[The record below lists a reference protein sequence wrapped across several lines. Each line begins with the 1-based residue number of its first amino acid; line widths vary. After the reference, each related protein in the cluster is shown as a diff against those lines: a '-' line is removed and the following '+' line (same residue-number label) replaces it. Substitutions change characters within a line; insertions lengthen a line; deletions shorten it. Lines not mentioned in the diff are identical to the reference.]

1 MPPITFDCEFG
12 ERGFY
17 AVMGESGCGKT
28 TLLNILAGL
37 TPFDG
42 GRVLYGGKEY
52 LRCFDG
58 LNGYDYITQ
67 DSYFLDFLTVYE
79 NLKAVRDDPEL
90 ISGTLSRFGLEALKD
105 SFPPKLSGGE
115 RQRLALARAVLS
127 GSQVIFLD
135 EPTASLDGANRTAVF
150 GLLKG
155 MSETGLVICATHD
168 GQAAEYADNVVR
180 LDKTREGQSV
190 NPAPRE
196 ERFNS
201 VARTAERGGSAYNYV
216 KKWYASA
223 KYLRRAGKW
232 FAVIMTAVFC
242 VCMLADLPS
251 NKLSSTMDTLYA
263 VNYLKLS
270 TREKVTVAD
279 LPENERIKAFNI
291 LYSGSVPSGP
301 EPEDG
306 ISGASPAH
314 QLVAYFIPDDPAV
327 FRHSGSL
334 ECGTFFTGKNQVMLS
349 YEYAENVSPG
359 DHAALVGTVIGEN
372 LYGAGNVS
380 LEVAGVFRKMNE
392 NEQYYFGGL
401 GARTGHYFINYKVIE
416 PFDGDPDFCF
426 ENGQRAYNLFFKN
439 YREAENYLKRNGEF
453 FRERDWDLMFDY
465 SLSVGGGYYELF
477 IVLCAVLLPLSLF
490 AVLLAVIFST
500 ATFKTELVYNGSF
513 LSVLNYLGYPEKQL
527 RKDFVAFRMRRA
539 AITVIISLALSA
551 VLAVSFNLIN
561 RSAVIVPFQVFTF
574 NPVVLACAVLI
585 ILLSVF
591 VAALSAMRVVYGR
604 TWYSNLTEERDLL

>member
-1 MPPITFDCEFG
+1 
-12 ERGFY
+12 
-17 AVMGESGCGKT
+17 
-28 TLLNILAGL
+28 
-37 TPFDG
+37 
-42 GRVLYGGKEY
+42 
-52 LRCFDG
+52 
-58 LNGYDYITQ
+58 
-67 DSYFLDFLTVYE
+67 
-79 NLKAVRDDPEL
+79 
-90 ISGTLSRFGLEALKD
+90 
-105 SFPPKLSGGE
+105 
-115 RQRLALARAVLS
+115 
-127 GSQVIFLD
+127 
-135 EPTASLDGANRTAVF
+135 
-150 GLLKG
+150 
-155 MSETGLVICATHD
+155 
-168 GQAAEYADNVVR
+168 
-180 LDKTREGQSV
+180 
-190 NPAPRE
+190 
-196 ERFNS
+196 
-201 VARTAERGGSAYNYV
+201 GGSVYNYV

-251 NKLSSTMDTLYA
+251 NKLDSTMETLYS
-263 VNYLKLS
+263 VNYLRLS
-270 TREKVTVAD
+270 TKERV
-279 LPENERIKAFNI
+279 LPDELPDSKKITAFNI
-291 LYSGSVPSGP
+291 LYSGSVPAA

-380 LEVAGVFRKMNE
+380 LEVVGVFKKMNE
-392 NEQYYFGGL
+392 NELYYFRGL
-401 GARTGHYFINYKVIE
+401 GLQTDSYYINYRVIE
-416 PFDGDPDFCF
+416 PYASDPDFCF
-426 ENGQRAYNLFFKN
+426 ENGQRAYNLFFRN
-439 YREAENYLKRNGEF
+439 YREARKYLEKNGDF
-453 FRERDWDLMFDY
+453 FKEKGFDLRFDY
-465 SLSVGGGYYELF
+465 MLSGGGYYELF

-513 LSVLNYLGYPEKQL
+513 LPVLNYLGYPEKQL

-591 VAALSAMRVVYGR
+591 VAALSAMRVVYGK
-604 TWYSNLTEERDLL
+604 TWYSSLTEERDLL